1 MTENNTAG
9 RKRGEEGLGRRRGEE
24 GLSET
29 VGNLTLIRGDDF

>member
-1 MTENNTAG
+1 MIENNTAG

-29 VGNLTLIRGDDF
+29 VGNLTLIREDF